1 MGTPVQQEVQPRHR
15 FFGWLKNA
23 QRVRHCQEFMAMF
36 MGKWW
41 INILKTN
48 GFEIFEGI
56 FRPQGVSEIF
66 RNHENADLDHP
77 GPTKNPTGKS
87 HEVTHNRWISK
98 LQVAKWFS
106 ISNHFVLARLF
117 VVNKPGAPCKTSRP
131 TSRGVPASF
140 GRSKN
145 LPQGQLTKR
154 CDVYSTPWECRTS
167 AHGFLGVHYKSQW
180 LMFTISLLIGL
191 PPQVGSIPH
200 SLGTIEVC
208 REDTSQLGTFQPQS
222 GTRLPAY
229 LGDCGH
235 IFVSWRNP
243 KWGNGSKH
251 LGKAKPLDVSISEWC
266 QWIKRESQP
275 ETLACHPCS
284 HHPSLWHVEWMMFRC
299 IA

>member
-1 MGTPVQQEVQPRHR
+1 MNFKAPSGQVV
-15 FFGWLKNA
+15 
-23 QRVRHCQEFMAMF
+23 
-36 MGKWW
+36 
-41 INILKTN
+41 
-48 GFEIFEGI
+48 
-56 FRPQGVSEIF
+56 
-66 RNHENADLDHP
+66 LDFKP
-77 GPTKNPTGKS
+77 PT
-87 HEVTHNRWISK
+87 
-98 LQVAKWFS
+98 
-106 ISNHFVLARLF
+106 VLARLF
-117 VVNKPGAPCKTSRP
+117 VVNKPGAPCKTPRP
-131 TSRGVPASF
+131 TSWGVPASF

-229 LGDCGH
+229 LGDWGH

-251 LGKAKPLDVSISEWC
+251 LGKAKPLDVSISEWW

-275 ETLACHPCS
+275 ETLAFHPCS